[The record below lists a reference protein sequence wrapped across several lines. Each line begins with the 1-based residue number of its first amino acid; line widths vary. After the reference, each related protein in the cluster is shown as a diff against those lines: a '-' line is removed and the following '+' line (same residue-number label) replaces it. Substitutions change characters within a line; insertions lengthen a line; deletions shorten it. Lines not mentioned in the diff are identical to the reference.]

1 MIGGVKQFL
10 KLQKKLIRL
19 VTNVGRVTFCRE
31 LFKTLYTLPVP
42 HMYIMEIVYYIKVN
56 IT

>member
-1 MIGGVKQFL
+1 MGGVKQFL

-19 VTNVGRVTFCRE
+19 VTNVGRVTSCRE
-31 LFKTLYTLPVP
+31 LFRTLNTFLVP